1 MTPEKRKFTRVDTS
15 IIVEFNQARKGAEH
29 FRGLTRNFSCEGFS
43 FEAMDFNYEL
53 NETLEVKLKFLR
65 KGTFITVLGDVM
77 WKKAAQDRYMTGI
90 KLKDMSSEIQKEFL
104 ERISEYGNFSVS
116 RFFSQED
123 FSSLVEEKINED
135 FPAEPSLTKEYVE
148 IPLTKGTTPGIEK
161 HYLNEGS
168 SCLVS
173 FKLTKEA
180 APEAQKVTITGD
192 FNDWNKENIVMKKLK
207 NGDFTVTLTLKAN
220 REYRF
225 RYLIDG
231 ERWENDWNADRYD
244 SNEFGWHDSVVI
256 V

>member
-1 MTPEKRKFTRVDTS
+1 MPPEKRKFTRVDTS
-15 IIVEFNQARKGAEH
+15 IIVEFNHARQGAEH

-90 KLKDMSSEIQKEFL
+90 KLKDVSSEIQKEFL
-104 ERISEYGNFSVS
+104 EKISEYGNFSVS

-123 FSSLVEEKINED
+123 FSSLNEE
-135 FPAEPSLTKEYVE
+135 FPAEPSVTKEDVE
-148 IPLTKGTTPGIEK
+148 IPLTKGATPGIEK

-180 APEAQKVTITGD
+180 AAGAQKVTITGD

-225 RYLIDG
+225 RYLIDE
-231 ERWENDWNADRYD
+231 ERWENDSNADRYD
-244 SNEFGWHDSVVI
+244 PNEFGWHDSVVI

>member
-1 MTPEKRKFTRVDTS
+1 MTPEKRKFTRVDMP
-15 IIVEFNQARKGAEH
+15 IIVEFNQARQGAEH

-77 WKKAAQDRYMTGI
+77 WKKATQDRYMTGI

-104 ERISEYGNFSVS
+104 ERISEYGNFPVS
-116 RFFSQED
+116 GFFSQED
-123 FSSLVEEKINED
+123 FGSVVEKKI
-135 FPAEPSLTKEYVE
+135 VE
-148 IPLTKGTTPGIEK
+148 IPLIKGTTPGIEK

-180 APEAQKVTITGD
+180 APGAQKVTITGD

-244 SNEFGWHDSVVI
+244 PNEFGWHDSVVI

>member
-1 MTPEKRKFTRVDTS
+1 MTPEKRKFTRVDMP
-15 IIVEFNQARKGAEH
+15 IIVEFNQARQGAEH

-77 WKKAAQDRYMTGI
+77 WKKATQERYMTGI

-104 ERISEYGNFSVS
+104 EKISEYGNFPVS

-123 FSSLVEEKINED
+123 FGSVVEKKI
-135 FPAEPSLTKEYVE
+135 VE
-148 IPLTKGTTPGIEK
+148 IPLIKGTTPGIEK
-161 HYLNEGS
+161 HYLNEDS

-180 APEAQKVTITGD
+180 APGAEKVTITGD

-207 NGDFTVTLTLKAN
+207 NGDFTLTLTLKAG

-244 SNEFGWHDSVVI
+244 PNEFGWHDSVVI

>member
-1 MTPEKRKFTRVDTS
+1 MTPEKRKFTRVDLP
-15 IIVEFNQARKGAEH
+15 IIVEFNQARQGAEH

-77 WKKAAQDRYMTGI
+77 WKKATQDRYMTGI

-104 ERISEYGNFSVS
+104 ERISEYGNFPVS
-116 RFFSQED
+116 GFFSQED
-123 FSSLVEEKINED
+123 FGSVVKKKI
-135 FPAEPSLTKEYVE
+135 VE
-148 IPLTKGTTPGIEK
+148 IPLIKGTTPGIEK

-180 APEAQKVTITGD
+180 APGAEKVTITGD

-207 NGDFTVTLTLKAN
+207 NGDFTLTLTLKAN

-244 SNEFGWHDSVVI
+244 PNEFGWHDSVVI